1 MITER
6 HHRLDM
12 RSWSL
17 ESITVPNNEECPDHQ
32 NSFRIFKKKKLFIL
46 PDKCLKWKIHNL
58 KSPKAPQWCHFS
70 FFTKLVFS
78 DASLRE
84 EDVSLINYMD
94 GYPSCINSFTGGQ
107 NSSHQH
113 WTLMVSTA
121 VCSRWS
127 CAGQLCFE
135 RNTKP
140 MSGLV
145 TIQDVEPAGCEQ
157 MWESVTKPPHFCLQ
171 EVALTSVSPAWCSR
185 SGSTPS
191 TKLRRVSVK
200 YDQDTQVWSPVT
212 WLSLITHQ
220 TTGCSCSVHYA
231 GGMRML
237 PFALVAPQP
246 AVIQDQVSSRSSS
259 SSGTQTGDTSEP
271 VDRVRAQWRLL
282 RHSEDFSES
291 NLLKVQAHQVW
302 QHCSGE
308 AVPG

>member
-1 MITER
+1 M
-6 HHRLDM
+6 H
-12 RSWSL
+12 
-17 ESITVPNNEECPDHQ
+17 
-32 NSFRIFKKKKLFIL
+32 
-46 PDKCLKWKIHNL
+46 
-58 KSPKAPQWCHFS
+58 
-70 FFTKLVFS
+70 
-78 DASLRE
+78 SLRE
-84 EDVSLINYMD
+84 EDVHWYITWMD
-94 GYPSCINSFTGGQ
+94 GSIHPYCINSFTGGQ

-113 WTLMVSTA
+113 WTLMVSSA
-121 VCSRWS
+121 LCSRWS
-127 CAGQLCFE
+127 CAWQLCFE

-200 YDQDTQVWSPVT
+200 YDQDTEVWSLVT

-237 PFALVAPQP
+237 PCRRNKDVTLQEEYVTFRFCCSP
-246 AVIQDQVSSRSSS
+246 ASCDTRPGVIQVVILIRDTNWSNFRTCRQSQGTVKTSQSQICWRFRLTKSGSNAQVK
-259 SSGTQTGDTSEP
+259 QCQ
-271 VDRVRAQWRLL
+271 VRL
-282 RHSEDFSES
+282 R
-291 NLLKVQAHQVW
+291 
-302 QHCSGE
+302 GE
-308 AVPG
+308 ARFLRWVKDFVH